1 MSEVADL
8 CAELIRIRS
17 DNPPGDTAE
26 VIEYISGYLDA
37 LGIDGTIVRRR
48 GGRCNL
54 VAGDVHAPLLF
65 CGHVDVVPA
74 IPAGWKFS
82 PYSGTVADGYLYGR
96 GASDMKGGCAAILAA
111 VHTIVD
117 TGDPL
122 PAALAFVCDEETGGS
137 HGIAYLVK
145 KQLIHPSDCLI
156 AEPTPP
162 CTVVVGQKGLCRIDM
177 DFQGTPGHGSLYPR
191 IGVSAVME
199 AFKLLAHLRTIHERE
214 YPVPEEISALIEAS
228 SVVLEEVFGVAEI
241 QDILRR
247 VTFNPGRILG
257 GEKANIIAEHCRLE
271 LDIRIPWGC
280 TGSEIVAEIRAV
292 SPQATLRIVDSSEPN
307 HTPLTAPI
315 VATTCRQIERVYARA
330 AVPIIQWA
338 ASDAKVLRT
347 AGFSVVEYGPGEVT
361 TLHGIDELVSVD
373 ALEAAAEVYC
383 GIICSYASA
392 SRPS

>member
-1 MSEVADL
+1 

-54 VAGDVHAPLLF
+54 VAGDVRAPLLF

-74 IPAGWKFS
+74 IPAGWKFG
-82 PYSGTVADGYLYGR
+82 PYSGTADGGYIYGR

-111 VHTIVD
+111 VHSVVD
-117 TGDPL
+117 AGDEL
-122 PAALAFVCDEETGGS
+122 PAALAFVCDEETGGN

-145 KQLIHPSDCLI
+145 KQLIHPCDCLI

-162 CTVVVGQKGLCRIDM
+162 RNVVVGQKGLCRIDM
-177 DFQGTPGHGSLYPR
+177 DFHGTPGHGSLYPR
-191 IGVSAVME
+191 VGVSAVME
-199 AFKLLAHLRTIHERE
+199 AFNLLGHLRTIHERE
-214 YPVPEEISALIEAS
+214 YPVPEDVRALVEVS
-228 SVVLEEVFGVAEI
+228 SVVLEEVFGIEEI
-241 QDILRR
+241 RTILRS

-271 LDIRIPWGC
+271 LDLRIPWGC
-280 TGSEIVAEIRAV
+280 TGAEIVAEIRAAAPRA
-292 SPQATLRIVDSSEPN
+292 SLRITDCSEPN
-307 HTPLTAPI
+307 CTPADAPI
-315 VATTCRQIERVYARA
+315 VVTTCRQIERVYGVD

-338 ASDAKVLRT
+338 ASDAKVLRA
-347 AGFSVVEYGPGEVT
+347 AGFNVVEYGPGEVT
-361 TLHGIDELVSVD
+361 TLHGIDELVSVI

-383 GIICSYASA
+383 GIMCSYASA